1 VPDRNRPE
9 AVASRRMAS
18 EEPSIGA
25 RTVRGMFWAYGS
37 FVAGRSLTLVSTAIL
52 ARLLDP
58 RDFGLVAL
66 ALVFTAFL
74 ETVADLGL
82 SQALVVTPD
91 AQVLERADTVF
102 LASIGLGAAL
112 TAVVAGLGPVTALF
126 FHQSALSW
134 LMGLLGMNFLLRALG
149 STHYALAEKRIDFRA
164 RTRAEVADV
173 AVRGVVSIALAVAGL
188 GAASIVLG
196 YLAGTIA
203 LSATLWIVVPWR
215 PRLRARR
222 DDLRALVRFSAAYSG
237 VDAVV
242 ALSNNVDYVFV
253 GRVLGPA
260 ALGLYSLGFRL
271 PELLILNLSLVA
283 GRVLFP
289 AFAAIASDALA
300 DAFLVAFRYTMMVAL
315 PLAAGLAAL
324 SHPLILALFGDKWE
338 GSVGAMRVLS
348 LYALFLTVN
357 IPAGTAYKATRRPQ
371 VLLALAIPRF
381 VVLVVS
387 IAVLVDRGIVAVAA
401 CQAGAAGVVALLST
415 VLAARLLAVRP
426 GALLGELWAPLLAA
440 ALTGAALLVVQHTLP
455 RWPALLAGVVVGAVV
470 YIGVLWVVKR
480 EDLEH
485 LWRRLRP
492 AGPHHLA
499 NT

>member
-1 VPDRNRPE
+1 
-9 AVASRRMAS
+9 MAT

-66 ALVFTAFL
+66 ALIFTALL

-82 SQALVVTPD
+82 SQALVVTREEEVRD
-91 AQVLERADTVF
+91 RADTVF
-102 LASIGLGAAL
+102 LASIGLGAVL
-112 TAVVAGLGPVTALF
+112 TAVVAALGPVMARF
-126 FHQSALSW
+126 FHEPELSW
-134 LMGLLGMNFLLRALG
+134 LMALLGVNFLLRALG

-164 RTRAEVADV
+164 RTQAEVADV
-173 AVRGVVSIALAVAGL
+173 LVRGVASIALAAAGL

-196 YLAGTIA
+196 YLAGTAA
-203 LSATLWIVVPWR
+203 LSATLWVVVPWR

-222 DDLRALVRFSAAYSG
+222 DGLRGLVRFGAAYSG
-237 VDAVV
+237 VDAIAAV
-242 ALSNNVDYVFV
+242 SNNVDYVFV

-271 PELLILNLSLVA
+271 PELLIINLSLVA

-289 AFAAIASDALA
+289 AFAAVGRESLA
-300 DAFLVAFRYTMMVAL
+300 DAFLMAFRYTMMVAL
-315 PLAAGLAAL
+315 PLAVGLAAL
-324 SHPLILALFGDKWE
+324 SDPVILALFGDKWE
-338 GSVGAMRVLS
+338 GSVDAMRVLT

-357 IPAGTAYKATRRPQ
+357 IPAGTAYKASGRPH

-381 VVLVVS
+381 IVLVAS
-387 IAVLVDRGIVAVAA
+387 IALLVDHGIVAVAA
-401 CQAGAAGVVALLST
+401 CQAGAAGLVALLSA
-415 VLAARLLAVRP
+415 VLAARLLGVRA
-426 GALLGELWAPLLAA
+426 GALLGELWAPVLAA
-440 ALTGAALLVVQHTLP
+440 ALTGAALLVVQHALP
-455 RWPALLAGVVVGAVV
+455 TWPALLVGVVVGAAV
-470 YIGVLWVVKR
+470 YVGVLRVVKP
-480 EDLEH
+480 EALEH

-492 AGPHHLA
+492 ARAHHLA